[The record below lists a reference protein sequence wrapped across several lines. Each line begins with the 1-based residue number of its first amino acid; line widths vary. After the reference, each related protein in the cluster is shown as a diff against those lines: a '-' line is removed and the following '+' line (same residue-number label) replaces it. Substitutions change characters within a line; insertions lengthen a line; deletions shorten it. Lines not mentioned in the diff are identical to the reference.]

1 MTKMHRKSVDNH
13 RFAVGATVRLNRIGS
28 FGNAVSGAF
37 NIIAKLPEQDGELQY
52 RIKSEHEPFQRT
64 VKEYQLERA

>member
-1 MTKMHRKSVDNH
+1 MTKMRRESVDNH
-13 RFAVGATVRLNRIGS
+13 RFAVGATVRLNRNGS

-37 NIIAKLPEQDGELQY
+37 KIIAKLPEQDGELQY

-64 VKEYQLERA
+64 VKEYQLEMA